1 MDVLVMWN
9 MDFKIP
15 LHWVMDFH
23 IQLRWIMD
31 FYIPLQASYR
41 PLVLFH
47 INLYN
52 GKKEHM
58 NNVIAVEV
66 SNTVMDSSYIETTH
80 IGIQLKANS
89 LEKKIHNRWNNIKAL
104 CVVIGQKNAGANR
117 IIASTLHFWLL
128 NYRGSNEL

>member
-23 IQLRWIMD
+23 IQLRWVMD
-31 FYIPLQASYR
+31 FYKPLQARYR
-41 PLVLFH
+41 PLVFFH

-80 IGIQLKANS
+80 IGI
-89 LEKKIHNRWNNIKAL
+89 
-104 CVVIGQKNAGANR
+104 
-117 IIASTLHFWLL
+117 
-128 NYRGSNEL
+128 